1 MRVFYWEVTNWIK
14 IRGVV
19 SKDVRY
25 IGSSKDN
32 VDAIHCHDFSLM
44 VFGMELI
51 GRI

>member
-32 VDAIHCHDFSLM
+32 VDAFHYHDFSLM